1 MLLLK
6 RLKKQELFSS
16 IHGESDIVQHQLE
29 LKDNFLHDKENFSI
43 LLATKANDHG
53 NESSNIKMDGK
64 QLKAFILNIF
74 QQLIKAVE
82 EFSPIFNFI
91 AFDDLQLL
99 VEDLTKLENYSSYS
113 FQILD
118 STAKQKIQKRYK
130 NNEGFVLQSVVSK
143 LENISKPKARLRL
156 FETIVFYLQLA
167 DEISTVSETK

>member
-64 QLKAFILNIF
+64 QLKVVQIKCELKF
-74 QQLIKAVE
+74 LIVLCRLSSSTF
-82 EFSPIFNFI
+82 FSN
-91 AFDDLQLL
+91 
-99 VEDLTKLENYSSYS
+99 
-113 FQILD
+113 
-118 STAKQKIQKRYK
+118 
-130 NNEGFVLQSVVSK
+130 
-143 LENISKPKARLRL
+143 
-156 FETIVFYLQLA
+156 
-167 DEISTVSETK
+167 